1 MVFFGMVFFKAVFFA
16 PEKILFNVVLILLGQ
31 HCTGQN
37 PMQCC
42 AKGSRQNCTR
52 KIQCNIVLNTHSHW
66 TTLHREHPYA
76 MLFQRLQTTLPKNKS
91 RQCRLNYIWS
101 LRLHIYILG
110 PSCQKRNI
118 WNYPSFILEIGQTA
132 RLHET
137 RSELKPVW
145 NFTFG

>member
-1 MVFFGMVFFKAVFFA
+1 MVFFKVVFFA

-42 AKGSRQNCTR
+42 AKGSRQNCTL

-118 WNYPSFILEIGQTA
+118 
-132 RLHET
+132 
-137 RSELKPVW
+137 
-145 NFTFG
+145 